1 MTLIFLS
8 IDEMHHSICIQL
20 RSKIN
25 KKKKYGIIL
34 FTSTSHLLR
43 EVCINQISRTL
54 ART

>member
-25 KKKKYGIIL
+25 KKKYGIIL